1 MAVQPTGRAS
11 TQRADN
17 TMISRTRWIFLVCGI
32 AAFILLLGRLGYL
45 MIFKQDYYEQQ
56 AIQQTVVRQ
65 NVLALRGTIF
75 DTNGKI
81 LAKSATKDTVI
92 LSPADIVKNDWD
104 LDGIARVLAD
114 NLADYGVTYEQVMSL
129 AQDKDSYYKI
139 VARKVDRSD
148 TEPIRE
154 YKNANKGCN
163 GIVLSP
169 DSKRYYPYGDLAAHV
184 LGYVGIDNDGLAGI
198 ESQYDNVL
206 AGGMGRVT
214 RLSDKSS
221 IGMLN
226 IKYEDYTKE
235 TAGADIKVTLDAN
248 IQYYLEKNLKQA
260 VEDYEILNGA
270 AAIAMDPHTG
280 AIKGMVSLGNFD
292 PNDYQA
298 LTEDTEARL
307 EETIEKGVVE
317 EEDEEGNPVKTR
329 KYTDKEIEELRTDAM
344 FRQWRNK
351 ALSDTYEPGST
362 FKIITLAMALEEG
375 VVSED
380 THFFCGGSTEVLGR
394 TTPLNCWRTAGHG
407 DQTLTQAVQ
416 HSCNVAF
423 VDIGQRVGARTFYR
437 YCDAFG
443 FLNLTQDADATLTA
457 RTGVDL
463 AGESGSIWWSQ
474 NTFFNPENLSQLASA
489 SFGQTFTVTPL
500 QMITAISA
508 CVNGGYLMKPYVV
521 QEITDASGR
530 IVASNEPTVVRQVI
544 SEETSA
550 EVRKILEQVV
560 ADPVDGTGHN
570 AYVAGYRIGG
580 KTGTSEK
587 VAQDAAGGPK
597 EYIVSFAGVAPADD
611 PRLVILVLL
620 DTPSDETGMYI
631 SGGQMGAPTVARMFA
646 DILPYLGVEPQ
657 YTATEKLYMDQV
669 VPNITGMTTEEAM
682 NLLSQRG
689 FNARIIGEGGRV
701 TRQLPGTGATIAN
714 GSAVLLYTDAEPSED
729 LEEMP
734 DLSYLTYRD
743 ARDVLAG
750 LGLFVSTGSSVTSP
764 ETQSVL
770 SQNIPEGTEVEHG
783 TVVKVTLVTTDTSM
797 LGQY

>member
-1 MAVQPTGRAS
+1 MAMQPTGRAS
-11 TQRADN
+11 SQRADK

-32 AAFILLLGRLGYL
+32 AAFLVLLGRLAYL
-45 MIFKQDYYEQQ
+45 MIVQQDYYEQQ

-65 NVLALRGTIF
+65 NVLAPRGTIY

-92 LSPADIVKNDWD
+92 LSPADIVKNNWD
-104 LDGIARVLAD
+104 LDGIARVLSE
-114 NLADYGVTYEQVMSL
+114 NLADYGVTYEKVFEL
-129 AQDKDSYYKI
+129 AQDRDSYYKI

-148 TEPIRE
+148 TEAIRE
-154 YKNANKGCN
+154 YKNNNKGCN

-184 LGYVGIDNDGLAGI
+184 LGYVGIDNDGLSGI

-214 RLSDKSS
+214 RLEDKNNL
-221 IGMLN
+221 GMLN
-226 IKYEDYTKE
+226 IKYEDYTRE
-235 TAGADIKVTLDAN
+235 TAGADIKVTIDAN

-260 VEDYEILNGA
+260 VEDYDVLNGA
-270 AAIAMDPHTG
+270 AAIAMDPKTG

-298 LTEDTEARL
+298 LTPETEEQLL
-307 EETIEKGVVE
+307 EQEEKGVVI

-329 KYTDKEIEELRTDAM
+329 EYTDEEKDELRTEAM

-362 FKIITLAMALEEG
+362 FKIITLSMALEEG
-375 VVSED
+375 VVDLDS
-380 THFFCGGSTEVLGR
+380 TFRCGGSTEVLGR
-394 TTPLNCWRTAGHG
+394 TTPLNCWKKEGHG

-416 HSCNVAF
+416 LSCNVAF
-423 VDIGQRVGARTFYR
+423 VDIGQRVGAKTFYK

-443 FLNLTQDADATLTA
+443 FLNLSGDPDATLTA
-457 RTGVDL
+457 RTGIDL

-474 NTFFNPENLSQLASA
+474 NTFYNPENLSQLASA

-550 EVRKILEQVV
+550 TVRSILEKVV
-560 ADPVDGTGHN
+560 GDPVDGTGHN

-587 VAQDAAGGPK
+587 VAQDVAGGPK

-611 PRLVILVLL
+611 PKLVILVLL
-620 DTPSDETGMYI
+620 DTPSSETGMYI
-631 SGGQMGAPTVARMFA
+631 SGGQMGAPTVGKMFG

-657 YTATEKLYMDQV
+657 YSAAEKLYMDQV
-669 VPNITGMTTEEAM
+669 VPNITGMTIDEAIST
-682 NLLSQRG
+682 LEARG
-689 FNARIIGEGGRV
+689 FNARILGEGGEV

-714 GSAVLLYTDAEPSED
+714 GSTVLLYTDVEPSQEQ
-729 LEEMP
+729 EEMI

-743 ARDVLAG
+743 ARDILAG
-750 LGLFVSTGSSVTSP
+750 MGLFISTSSSITSP
-764 ETQSVL
+764 ETQSVI
-770 SQNIPEGTEVEHG
+770 SQNIPEGTMLDHG
-783 TVVKVTLVTTDTSM
+783 AVINVTLVTTDAGM